1 MEKIELKSIKNI
13 IVVASGKGGVGKST
27 VSANLALGLSRKGL
41 KVGLVDADIYGPSVP
56 AMFGL
61 GMQDVAQFE
70 EEGKTR
76 ILPIEKFGIKL
87 MSLGFLVPLE
97 KAIVWRCPLAANA
110 VKQLFTDVV
119 WGELD
124 YLIVDFPP
132 GTGDVHLTTFQD
144 IRVDGAII
152 VTTPQAI
159 AVNDARKSAEMLT
172 NEGLAIPFIGIV
184 ENMSWF
190 TPLNHPEEKY
200 YIFGKGGGKIIA
212 QEFYT
217 TLLAQLPLIQDRFVD
232 GRLNLYMSDKTPMM
246 ALFDDLADKVIEKSK
261 K

>member
-1 MEKIELKSIKNI
+1 MEKLELKSIKNI

-27 VSANLALGLSRKGL
+27 VSANLALALSRKGF

-61 GMQDVAQFE
+61 GMQDVAEFQ

-87 MSLGFLVPLE
+87 ISLGFLVPLE
-97 KAIVWRCPLAANA
+97 KAIVWRGPLAANA

-119 WGELD
+119 WGDLD

-132 GTGDVHLTTFQD
+132 GTGDVHLTTIQD

-200 YIFGKGGGKIIA
+200 YIFGKGGGEIIA
-212 QEFYT
+212 KEFYT
-217 TLLAQLPLIQDRFVD
+217 TLLSQLPIIQDAFVD
-232 GRLNLYMSDKTPMM
+232 GKLNLYMSDSTPMK
-246 ALFDDLADKVIEKSK
+246 ALFDDLADKLIEKTNK
-261 K
+261 